1 LSAEEVPLLDWA
13 KARSGRAARVKR
25 RASIVSVLSLGEWL
39 CVVVLW
45 TRTRCMGDQRWTN
58 KQGHR
63 DASKG
68 GR

>member
-1 LSAEEVPLLDWA
+1 LLDWA

-45 TRTRCMGDQRWTN
+45 TRTRCMGDQRCGLD

-63 DASKG
+63 ETQARVG
-68 GR
+68 GDQL